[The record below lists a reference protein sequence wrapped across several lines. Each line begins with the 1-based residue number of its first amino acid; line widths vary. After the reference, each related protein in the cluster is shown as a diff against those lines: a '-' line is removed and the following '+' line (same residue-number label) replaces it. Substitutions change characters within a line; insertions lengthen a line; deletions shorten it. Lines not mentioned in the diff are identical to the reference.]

1 MTSRFG
7 HRPARCDCF
16 DDRSRVGV
24 RRPHSTVVDRPT
36 LPIRATCVT
45 RRSHAFPR
53 SDRCRDDTRIR
64 RDGCSSISIPT
75 RDVVDVLRRP
85 SLNALASCGTSEM
98 GTMAHRRTQS
108 MTRTPRRL
116 TRPPSRAPPPRHRD
130 EGTQQPTERMHS
142 NDIQSFRPTVPM
154 PNPSDDRC
162 CRIVS
167 GFDHHRTHT
176 PFT

>member
-1 MTSRFG
+1 M
-7 HRPARCDCF
+7 
-16 DDRSRVGV
+16 
-24 RRPHSTVVDRPT
+24 RRPHPTVVDRPT

-53 SDRCRDDTRIR
+53 SDRCRDGARIR
-64 RDGCSSISIPT
+64 RDCCSSISIPT
-75 RDVVDVLRRP
+75 RDEADVLRRP
-85 SLNALASCGTSEM
+85 SLNALASCCTSEM

-116 TRPPSRAPPPRHRD
+116 TRPPSRAPPPRQRD
-130 EGTQQPTERMHS
+130 EGTQQGTERRHS
-142 NDIQSFRPTVPM
+142 SDIQSSRPTVPM

-162 CRIVS
+162 CRTVS
-167 GFDHHRTHT
+167 GLDHHRTHT